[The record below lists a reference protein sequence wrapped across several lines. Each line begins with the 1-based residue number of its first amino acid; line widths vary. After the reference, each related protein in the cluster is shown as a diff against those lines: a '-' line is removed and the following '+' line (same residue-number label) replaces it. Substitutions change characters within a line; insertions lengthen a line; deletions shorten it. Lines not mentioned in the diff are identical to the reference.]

1 MTKIM
6 VWLCVHKSAKYSD
19 TYVGPTTRIMTMCLA
34 PCFFVQISVL
44 GYIKQLCKSKRC
56 ISENLLRPQHVR
68 FDSFSKKN
76 PMNNNWQMQKFL
88 SSGRG
93 YLLKASFCG
102 VGRAPCSQTCLL
114 HSYLI
119 SYAYLNSLYLILLKS
134 IENLSISTLS

>member
-1 MTKIM
+1 MRTLICWVLRHIRTIM
-6 VWLCVHKSAKYSD
+6 
-19 TYVGPTTRIMTMCLA
+19 RMCLA

-68 FDSFSKKN
+68 FDSFSKKK

-102 VGRAPCSQTCLL
+102 VGRAPRSQTCLL

-119 SYAYLNSLYLILLKS
+119 SYAYLNSLYLMSAKIYRKWILTFLHS
-134 IENLSISTLS
+134 PLVLSVL